1 MAAKTTNINDKPLV
15 VLFGP
20 TAVGKTELSLRIAKE
35 FSCEIIGVDSM
46 QVYKYMDIGT
56 AKPTPA
62 ERALIP
68 HHLIDVVNPD
78 ENFTAGH
85 FVNDAENAMQIISE
99 HNRIPLL
106 TGGTGL
112 YFRALLDGIFDDNVP
127 EISAE
132 NDSDI
137 RTSRIR
143 EDLKTR
149 LQEQGREHLYA
160 ELGRIDPKTAGRI
173 HINDT
178 QRLLRA
184 LEIYQLTGIPWSKH
198 IEKQSS
204 ETTRHEA
211 LKLGLSRPRE
221 ELYER
226 IDRRVQVML
235 DQGLLEE
242 VQKLLDMGYHGN
254 LKSMQSIGYR
264 HMVNYINGIWNWD
277 ETVQL
282 LARDTRRYAKRQ
294 YTWFNNDPEVIW
306 YEVDDKGSIIN
317 EIEKYLKKFALEQQT

>member
-1 MAAKTTNINDKPLV
+1 M
-15 VLFGP
+15 
-20 TAVGKTELSLRIAKE
+20 
-35 FSCEIIGVDSM
+35 
-46 QVYKYMDIGT
+46 
-56 AKPTPA
+56 
-62 ERALIP
+62 
-68 HHLIDVVNPD
+68 
-78 ENFTAGH
+78 
-85 FVNDAENAMQIISE
+85 
-99 HNRIPLL
+99 
-106 TGGTGL
+106 
-112 YFRALLDGIFDDNVP
+112 
-127 EISAE
+127 
-132 NDSDI
+132 
-137 RTSRIR
+137 
-143 EDLKTR
+143 
-149 LQEQGREHLYA
+149 QEQGRKHLYA